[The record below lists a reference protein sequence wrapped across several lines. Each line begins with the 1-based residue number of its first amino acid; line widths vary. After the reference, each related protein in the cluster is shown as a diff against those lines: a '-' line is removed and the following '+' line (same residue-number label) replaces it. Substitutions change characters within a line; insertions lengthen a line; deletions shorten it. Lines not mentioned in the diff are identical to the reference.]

1 MGLTVNDLV
10 ANSALQ
16 IKVISKNYNLEKPV
30 HWAHVCEL
38 TDPTEWLGDGD
49 LLMTTGIGIPYNK
62 TKQINYIQR
71 LYKAKIVGIV
81 IGENMR
87 APKDISALL
96 EEAEALGFN
105 VLLMKYEIPFSA
117 ITRLIID
124 YKKNESHNKNHTI
137 MQVYETA
144 RLSIK
149 GLGIKQ
155 LLQNLQKN
163 IGSTIYLI
171 DSKTF
176 KPWDSDLSELP
187 EKKVKVLFDY
197 YLKERNTA
205 TIVKKIIINDEEWM
219 ILKLLT
225 QNEASIII
233 RKNKWIDYT
242 LLSHVAA
249 VIGIQLERSRFEY
262 ENFLR
267 LGLEVFDELLQQ
279 RFPDKYVTERLKPF
293 NFNLEQS
300 VIFSIKIE
308 RPDLNNWNELLCRN
322 NIRVLLKKQPCRVL
336 GLVDDLSLLPKIQ
349 SILGHSI
356 GYSSLIDNVMRIH
369 EAVRESNLA
378 LEFCVDSKHI
388 VSYKSCSTIPFW
400 LPKNLEIAK
409 QAYENIL
416 GELENYD
423 LTQKSKLITSLKVYL
438 EHNKSWLNASK
449 ELHIHKQSL
458 IYRIKKVEEI
468 TGRSLNNMDDT
479 AILWFAVKSGCL
491 IGKL

>member
-1 MGLTVNDLV
+1 MGLTINDLV

-16 IKVISKNYNLEKPV
+16 IKVISKNHNLKKSV
-30 HWAHVCEL
+30 YWAHVCEL

-62 TKQINYIQR
+62 IKQIKYIQR
-71 LYKAKIVGIV
+71 LYEAKIVGIV

-96 EEAEALGFN
+96 KEAEVLGFN

-117 ITRLIID
+117 ITKLISD

-155 LLQNLQKN
+155 LLYNLQKD

-187 EKKVKVLFDY
+187 EQKTKVLFDY
-197 YLKERNTA
+197 YLKEKNNSTV
-205 TIVKKIIINDEEWM
+205 VKRIIINDEEWM
-219 ILKLLT
+219 LLKLLT
-225 QNEASIII
+225 QNEASIIV
-233 RKNKWIDYT
+233 RKNEWIDYI

-279 RFPDKYVTERLKPF
+279 RLPDKYVTERLKPF
-293 NFNLEQS
+293 DFNLEKS
-300 VIFSIKIE
+300 MIFSIKVE
-308 RPDLNNWNELLCRN
+308 QPDLNNWNELLCRN

-356 GYSSLIDNVMRIH
+356 GYSSLIDNVMRIR
-369 EAVRESNLA
+369 EAIRESNLA

-400 LPKNLEIAK
+400 LPKNLEVAR
-409 QAYENIL
+409 QAYENVL
-416 GELENYD
+416 GELEDYD
-423 LTQKSKLITSLKVYL
+423 LTQKSMLITSLKVYL

-468 TGRSLNNMDDT
+468 TGRSLSSMDDT
-479 AILWFAVKSGCL
+479 AIFWFAIKSGCL
-491 IGKL
+491 IGKV